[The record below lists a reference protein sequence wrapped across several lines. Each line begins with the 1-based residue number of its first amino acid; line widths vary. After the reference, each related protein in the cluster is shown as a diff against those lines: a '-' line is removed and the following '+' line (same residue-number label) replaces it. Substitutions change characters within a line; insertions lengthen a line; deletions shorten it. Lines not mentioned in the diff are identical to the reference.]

1 MMQEFDNFPRLLVLT
16 IALLLSLNTAAFA
29 QEITG
34 NIVGTVKDS
43 SGAAVKGAV
52 VTITDEDK
60 NLVVRT
66 VTTGDEGEF
75 SAPQLQA
82 GNYSMT
88 IEAPG
93 FKKSVQTG
101 VKLDVNQRRAV
112 DVMLEAGN
120 IAEVVTVAADQVA
133 VELTTPSAS
142 TIINGDQVRE
152 LSVNNLA
159 RTPRLTGLTILV

>member
-88 IEAPG
+88 TYANVMRDVQPG
-93 FKKSVQTG
+93 NANSRLVTTTQPNGSMYRYWTG
-101 VKLDVNQRRAV
+101 NRANKANMV
-112 DVMLEAGN
+112 YQWIV
-120 IAEVVTVAADQVA
+120 
-133 VELTTPSAS
+133 S
-142 TIINGDQVRE
+142 
-152 LSVNNLA
+152 NNA
-159 RTPRLTGLTILV
+159 QQSR